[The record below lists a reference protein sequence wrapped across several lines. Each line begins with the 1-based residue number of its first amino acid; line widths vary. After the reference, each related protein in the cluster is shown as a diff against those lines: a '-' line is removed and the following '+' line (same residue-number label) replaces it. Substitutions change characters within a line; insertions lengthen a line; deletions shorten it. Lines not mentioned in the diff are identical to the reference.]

1 MTAHSCGSK
10 PRYNEVNGPTEL
22 ADLAS
27 CPPFLFREVTS
38 RVFPIRANIGRLYT
52 FCDQYLNLDIPDR
65 LVHFR
70 PSLPYVYMMVIN
82 YGSMSAA
89 SARAQNFGWV
99 AQREVT
105 FTVPLERWVRDEAN
119 GPWRFVD
126 WACVSPF
133 IFVDDALSLS
143 TGREVYGWPKVL
155 AEVSA
160 DVPLWAT
167 NPRAPTRLFSLRT
180 PIIADLYDGGD
191 EHMRELLQVDRDS
204 VPRFTE
210 IPPDPDNPWNPLSV
224 LAGSARNAFGLMEEA
239 ADMLVRAKARGY
251 RHGWDKA
258 ALGPMCRV
266 AGRNLLSF
274 LPQQVG
280 GWLQP
285 LLGWNRLDAPDAT
298 GLGVDMITLKQFRD
312 TGDPTQACYQ
322 AVVSSR
328 MSIDR
333 VNRCGLLGDYNLL
346 RGDPSGGY
354 AIRIHRYAAQP
365 IVDCLGLQVHRS
377 EANGGNTVDI
387 LKPTFPFWTDVDLR
401 YGTGETLCWRAQC
414 AHPDAPCTDWQT
426 DAPAPATETT
436 EPAAPRPASDPS
448 TAGKAAK
455 AATGFLLYNTLQG
468 AGTQAVSGPFE
479 FPDLTLQVF
488 PLDADPSTLQEFV
501 NGYLNVPLGS
511 DESHGEHRF
520 EATGTQVYV
529 LVSTLGPKGGGMWSE
544 SNDIGWWADKDVSFA
559 IPVKHYQRA
568 AGAASQWALKD
579 TGLVTPFAFA
589 NRSRA
594 VISDREINGRS
605 TIYAEI
611 DAAAGS
617 RFTASDDAENLR
629 PLLTVSTDMFP
640 AFFMGQE
647 AERDTLIEICQV
659 SRANETSATPPPE
672 KARRGASTQSGIP
685 LPDWLALAPD
695 PAARSRKSPGR
706 PSLMRYNLKQY
717 RDARQVGRACY
728 QAVTAMPWYV
738 EKGYELVSIEP
749 GVQIRLALTP
759 AYPIARILGLAV
771 QSEEHTGPRLF
782 QVLEPKGA
790 FRLRVHL
797 REELGRTLCWRTHEG
812 RWLPGDPD

>member
-1 MTAHSCGSK
+1 
-10 PRYNEVNGPTEL
+10 
-22 ADLAS
+22 
-27 CPPFLFREVTS
+27 
-38 RVFPIRANIGRLYT
+38 
-52 FCDQYLNLDIPDR
+52 
-65 LVHFR
+65 
-70 PSLPYVYMMVIN
+70 MMVIN

-99 AQREVT
+99 AQCEVT
-105 FTVPLERWVRDEAN
+105 FTVPLERWVRDEVTDA
-119 GPWRFVD
+119 WRFVD

-160 DVPLWAT
+160 DVPLWAS

-180 PIIADLYDGGD
+180 PIIADLYDGGG
-191 EHMRELLQVDRDS
+191 EAMRELLQVDRDS

-210 IPPDPDNPWNPLSV
+210 IPPDPENPWNPLSI
-224 LAGSARNAFGLMEEA
+224 LAGGARNAFGLMEEA

-251 RHGWDKA
+251 RHGWDPA

-280 GWLQP
+280 SLLQP
-285 LLGWNRLDAPDAT
+285 LLGRNPLDAPEAT
-298 GLGVDMITLKQFRD
+298 GLGIDMITLKQFRD

-322 AVVSSR
+322 ALVRSR

-346 RGDPSGGY
+346 RGDPTGGY
-354 AIRIHRYAAQP
+354 AIRVHHYAAQP

-377 EANGGNTVDI
+377 EANDGSAVDI
-387 LKPTFPFWTDVDLR
+387 LKPTFPFWTDVDLQ

-414 AHPDAPCTDWQT
+414 AHPDAPCTAWQP
-426 DAPAPATETT
+426 DAPAEHTETA
-436 EPAAPRPASDPS
+436 EPAASNQT

-488 PLDADPSTLQEFV
+488 PLDADPSTLQDFV

-520 EATGTQVYV
+520 EAAGTQVYLMV
-529 LVSTLGPKGGGMWSE
+529 TTLGPEGGGMWSE

-568 AGAASQWALKD
+568 SGAASPWALKH

-611 DAAAGS
+611 DDAAGS
-617 RFTASDDAENLR
+617 ASTTNDHSENLR

-647 AERDTLIEICQV
+647 AEQDTLIEICEV
-659 SRANETSATPPPE
+659 GRATEATASPPSE
-672 KARRGASTQSGIP
+672 KARRGAPPKSGVP
-685 LPDWLALAPD
+685 LPDWLELAPER
-695 PAARSRKSPGR
+695 AARSGKGPCR

-738 EKGYELVSIEP
+738 EKGYELAPIEP
-749 GVQIRLALTP
+749 SVKIRLAMTP
-759 AYPIARILGLAV
+759 AYPIAQILGLAV

-782 QVLEPKGA
+782 QIIEPQGA
-790 FRLRVHL
+790 FRLRAHL

>member
-1 MTAHSCGSK
+1 MTAHSHDGK

-38 RVFPIRANIGRLYT
+38 RVFPIRANIARLYT
-52 FCDQYLNLDIPDR
+52 FCDQYLNLDIPDT

-105 FTVPLERWVRDEAN
+105 FTVPLERWVRDEATCA
-119 GPWRFVD
+119 WRFVD

-160 DVPLWAT
+160 DVPLWAS

-180 PIIADLYDGGD
+180 PIIADLYDGAG
-191 EHMRELLQVDRDS
+191 ETMRELLQVDRDS

-224 LAGSARNAFGLMEEA
+224 LAGSARSALGLMEDA
-239 ADMLVRAKARGY
+239 FDMLVRPGARGY
-251 RHGWDKA
+251 RHGWDLP
-258 ALGPMCRV
+258 ALAPMCRV
-266 AGRNLLSF
+266 AGRNLRSF
-274 LPQQVG
+274 LPQVRG
-280 GWLQP
+280 
-285 LLGWNRLDAPDAT
+285 LLGPSGRHAGDSG
-298 GLGVDMITLKQFRD
+298 GLGIDMITLKQFRD
-312 TGDPTQACYQ
+312 AGDPAQACYQ
-322 AVVSSR
+322 ALVSSR

-365 IVDCLGLQVHRS
+365 IVDCLGLHVNRS
-377 EANGGNTVDI
+377 ETHDGTAVDV

-401 YGTGETLCWRAQC
+401 YGTGETLAWRAQC
-414 AHPDAPCTDWQT
+414 AHPDAHCTGWQVDKAAAPC
-426 DAPAPATETT
+426 ATESLT
-436 EPAAPRPASDPS
+436 AASGHASAAAAQS
-448 TAGKAAK
+448 KAESN
-455 AATGFLLYNTLQG
+455 FLLYNTLQG

-479 FPDLTLQVF
+479 FPDLTLQVYA
-488 PLDADPSTLQEFV
+488 LDADPSVMQGFV
-501 NGYLNVPLGS
+501 DDYLNVPLGGKPS
-511 DESHGEHRF
+511 AGKHRF
-520 EATGTQVYV
+520 EASGAQVYL
-529 LVSTLGPKGGGMWSE
+529 LVSALGRKGGGMWSE
-544 SNDIGWWADKDVSFA
+544 TNDIGWWADKDVSFA
-559 IPVKHYQRA
+559 IPVKHYRRA
-568 AGAASQWALKD
+568 DASEAPDSAWELVD
-579 TGLVTPFAFA
+579 MGLVTPFAFA

-611 DAAAGS
+611 DSVFGPWLNQ
-617 RFTASDDAENLR
+617 DDDPNALP
-629 PLLTVSTDMFP
+629 PLLTVSTEMFP

-647 AERDTLIEICQV
+647 AERDTLIELCGTGGAV
-659 SRANETSATPPPE
+659 EAAKAAKNE
-672 KARRGASTQSGIP
+672 KARRDTAGTPPEFDAP
-685 LPDWLALAPD
+685 LPAWLKLD
-695 PAARSRKSPGR
+695 AAGSGQGKGQ
-706 PSLMRYNLKQY
+706 PSLTRYNLKQY

-738 EKGYELVSIEP
+738 EQGYELTPIEP
-749 GVQIRLALTP
+749 SVTIRLATTP
-759 AYPIARILGLAV
+759 AYPIAQTLGLV
-771 QSEEHTGPRLF
+771 TKDEKPNGKRRF
-782 QVLEPKGA
+782 QIIAPKA
-790 FRLRVHL
+790 SFQLRAHL
-797 REELGRTLCWRTHEG
+797 REELARTLCWRTHEG
-812 RWLPGDPD
+812 RWLDGDPD